1 MLTAVSHVECH
12 RLSTGNASRSIF
24 KAARNV
30 ARRRDGGIPVNAIS
44 PKDQSAVAAPPT
56 PSGLCGQLCHR
67 RSRTH

>member
-12 RLSTGNASRSIF
+12 RLSTGNVSRSIL

-30 ARRRDGGIPVNAIS
+30 ARRRDGGISVNAIS
-44 PKDQSAVAAPPT
+44 SRAQSVIAAPPT